1 MVIHVNKKIIGII
14 LLTALLVATGSV
26 LVGAGEDS
34 DCPGSSINVV
44 GWETLFGKE
53 GGDEGVFLCIIDITG
68 EDSD

>member
-1 MVIHVNKKIIGII
+1 MVIHVNRKIVGVL
-14 LLTALLVATGSV
+14 LLTVLFVTAGSV

-34 DCPGSSINVV
+34 DCPGSITVS

-53 GGDEGVFLCIIDITG
+53 GGDEGVFLSIIDVAG